1 MKKKILLID
10 DSKTQ
15 LSTLKIFFTREGFE
29 VETATDGISGY
40 KKIFETAPD
49 IIVSDIMMPNLNG
62 YQFCR
67 LTKDNYLTQ
76 SIPFVLLTVLDQ
88 KIDKFWSKK
97 SGADVFMLKSGDFE
111 KMLDTVK
118 TLLEKNPISEEL
130 KEKIKNHNSNE
141 NIIQEELNQI
151 LDDALMQASVL
162 NEFRLLASHLENDN
176 QMAKNLFELLS
187 SILDFDA
194 ALLMFDSSSTSK
206 KLIYSSGCPTTNSDI
221 LNNIVLRNIAP
232 IFNLNSEFDF
242 EIISTDVSETKEIN
256 DNIFQNSYI
265 HRIKYFDEIIGVI
278 CFYNKQANTFRNQK
292 FFDLLLKEI
301 DLLVTI
307 QTLYNQNKLL
317 SLTDSL
323 TGLFNRRYL
332 LDMLEREYSRA
343 RRYGSN
349 FSAALI
355 DLDFFKRINDEHGH
369 LAGDFVLRE
378 ITDYIRKSL
387 RKSDVVFRYGGEEI
401 FAILPETT
409 RENAVIPFERI
420 RKHIENHEFI
430 YDGKPIKT
438 TISVGITDTLQKS
451 DSIENFI
458 EHADKAMYQAKQLG
472 RNRIEMYNE

>member
-118 TLLEKNPISEEL
+118 ALLEKNPISEEL

-307 QTLYNQNKLL
+307 QTLY
-317 SLTDSL
+317 
-323 TGLFNRRYL
+323 
-332 LDMLEREYSRA
+332 
-343 RRYGSN
+343 
-349 FSAALI
+349 
-355 DLDFFKRINDEHGH
+355 
-369 LAGDFVLRE
+369 
-378 ITDYIRKSL
+378 
-387 RKSDVVFRYGGEEI
+387 
-401 FAILPETT
+401 
-409 RENAVIPFERI
+409 
-420 RKHIENHEFI
+420 
-430 YDGKPIKT
+430 
-438 TISVGITDTLQKS
+438 
-451 DSIENFI
+451 
-458 EHADKAMYQAKQLG
+458 
-472 RNRIEMYNE
+472 